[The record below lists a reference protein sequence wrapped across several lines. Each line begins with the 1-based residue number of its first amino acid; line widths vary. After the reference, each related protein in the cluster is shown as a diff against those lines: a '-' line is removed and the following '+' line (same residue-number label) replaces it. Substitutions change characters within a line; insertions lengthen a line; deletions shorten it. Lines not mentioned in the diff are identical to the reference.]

1 MAPAL
6 RGRSIIHKFVKEAA
20 RSAQKTTSNVKK
32 FREAGC
38 VNTFYKGEKMRNYRK
53 KRVHLPGVIAL
64 CLTLILGSLPS
75 VPVLAAEAGM
85 TESTVIAGESGSENA
100 EQQEENSSVP
110 SEEEQAAPEEEQTP
124 AEEEPVLTELE
135 PAEEQT
141 PAETISDDSE
151 TSASESMTSEP
162 AEAVVSMPA
171 VELRKEIEDKGIT
184 VIVQAEEGTFPEGT
198 VLEAEWVDD
207 KEILDRITEAARE
220 AALKLKAEQAAAEG
234 QTEQDAEAADSAEES
249 VSADVDGEVTVDAGN
264 TSENPEGSSDA
275 DASSE
280 GQDGEDAVK
289 ETASG
294 APDDMA
300 AEGEA
305 DSEVSA
311 DVNAAG
317 ETNSDTT
324 GAADGEAELL
334 FDIMPFKIVFQDAQ
348 GQQIVPLKKFILKIE
363 SQHVVRENEAII
375 IQSYKDPFSEEEKWI
390 TTALDKKVNEI
401 LEESMEEKD
410 TVSFK
415 IDREAYYGV
424 FYLKENQRR
433 SGEKTTAAVRRKAAG
448 TPTAVTGLN
457 GMKVVVSG
465 YCGTDV
471 QWYLHED
478 GTIWIFGQGAITSSP
493 WKSTGHSGQ
502 IKKVLIDDG
511 VTSICD
517 EAFRY
522 ISSIESVVIGDGVQ
536 KIGRYCFGECRN
548 LQSVEL
554 GDGVRE
560 IDYEAFGNTS
570 KLSSVTFGKNVK
582 SLSGDCFENA
592 GAGSNVRMIFRCDPS
607 QIMASSFSFNE
618 VLATAYYPLGS
629 GNPQSTTWGSAKSIK
644 WISYSE
650 WDSDQSSPVCATG
663 INDLKVVTSGYCGDS
678 AQWYLH
684 EDGTLWIFGQGAI
697 TSSPWKSTGHSGQIK
712 KVLIDDGV
720 TSICD
725 EAFKSI
731 SSIESVVIGDGV
743 QKIGRYCFGECRNLQ
758 SVELGD
764 GVREIN
770 YGAFTNTSKLSSVM
784 FGKNVKSLSNDCFEN
799 AGAGSNVRMIF
810 RCDPSQIM
818 ASSFSFNEV
827 LATAYYPLG
836 SGNPQST
843 TWGSAKSI
851 KWISYD
857 SWNEDLLSGFDNAIM
872 LGDQAIVL
880 GQTAKKQIDVY
891 SKDSDASILANA
903 ATVSSGDSS
912 ILEVVKESGVIM
924 SGETASLIV
933 RLTGKREGTTTLTVD
948 CGSGI
953 TRTVNVTVKSA
964 PKVDVNAT
972 EEEIKASGLIDISTL
987 LPDSINIDLGKVL
1000 GPEISIDRYEP
1011 NLFKTDAKFALD
1023 FKHVHTAVNIDPDK
1037 KNIKVI
1043 FGINQDTSTTL
1054 NDTNGYVKRGKHE
1067 VFMKNWEEFKSLF
1080 SDMNGLDHKSGPKL
1094 WNKYRSLTSK
1104 LEKADA
1110 SLGIKV
1116 DQRVA
1121 GFLEFSYASGTLEM
1135 TGGGATC
1142 LLSAKGSVDAK
1153 ITPPCYLAFTA
1164 ELSASSK
1171 IALENWNV
1179 KEARVFTVEAEPSF
1193 EIGIGVGVGD
1203 RAVTKTYMEGGLK
1216 GALEVPVKFRNG
1228 PEGNSLELE
1237 MILKGKLYF
1246 KASALWIFKYSR
1258 DKEIGDGITIFSTK
1272 TSTGKRKASAKPVM
1286 EVKKSDFEAEP
1297 RTGSVTRR
1305 AAPARVKALTEGGAF
1320 NRNGTFAY
1328 TNPQMMTLDSGV
1340 KVLFWLEDIAEKA
1353 DDDRLTIYYSIYDPE
1368 TDSWEAGQ
1376 PLFENGAYNG
1386 VPAVA
1391 TDGKRIG
1398 VVWQRADRA
1407 LGTSGDMETLMSCLD
1422 LWYTEFD
1429 GESFTEP
1436 VCVSDAGNGLKKENY
1451 TVLMQ
1456 DGAALVTWTENS
1468 ENDLFGLA
1476 GTNVLYQ
1483 RTINSEELS
1492 PVKTVISTDKSIS
1505 DVNSYQTENGTEISY
1520 RLYDGESSELY
1531 AGSGNGE
1538 TDMVTSGE
1546 ELAYSQWSGGKLYYL
1561 RNNAVCEVQTGT
1573 EVPIG
1578 ISGINNFTIVRNGD
1592 NAALLTV
1599 VRNGNYS
1606 EIYKSVYDAKTGTW
1620 GKLVQIT
1627 DLGGFIRSY
1636 DAVLTD
1642 EGLVQMTVNL
1652 LTVTDNEEE
1661 PFGAASIRTIEE
1673 TGYTDLIVGE
1683 SASYDVTAVGA
1694 GKSVP
1699 ITVTAKNNSSKE
1711 LQSFT
1716 LKLTNASGKEL
1727 ASQTVTQTMKPGET
1741 QDLTMQYT
1749 VPAGFT
1755 RQVLTV
1761 TVSIGEE
1768 EVNIENNSAQLEIGQ
1783 ADLVVNE
1790 LKAEMKN
1797 GVAQLSGNVSNNGF
1811 ETAQNLRISI
1821 LDKTTGEYVL
1831 AETAFADKIG
1841 SGEMKE
1847 FVYVLPEQ
1855 YWTLVDDSIRY
1866 QLEFQ
1871 VVSDT
1876 EESRLDNNTASV
1888 VFKDLHEGDGQEAV
1902 YVSMAEKDLYI
1913 NPGATATLSVSVAP
1927 ADSTDLSLTWTSSNP
1942 SAVKVEN
1949 GVVTAVGAG
1958 EAKVSATTVTG
1969 ISAFC
1974 MVHVRE
1980 YGEPVFNWSED
1991 MDKCSAVFTSKE
2003 DSHKETVDGT
2013 IATETVEPTC
2023 TAEGT
2028 ITYTAE
2034 AVFNGKTYTG
2044 VRTVAIPA
2052 KGHTDE
2058 DKDLVC
2064 DICGERASYR
2074 ITLTSGMEGDESG
2087 TTVAALA
2094 GGGIYK
2100 VLPDGST
2107 EEASISAPSKVGYD
2121 FRGWYLE
2128 DGSMFSSSAAYS
2140 FIPDQDYALKAV
2152 YAPTS
2157 DKVTLRVNGGGFT
2170 ITGSSR
2176 IQKSV
2181 TKKVTPGTAVTVCY
2195 ADDTREFLHWVNE
2208 SGRIVSKNKEYT
2220 FTVIS
2225 ASTLEAVSV
2234 SPDDYDGEK
2243 MAFVEFTSYY
2253 DQVLSAE
2260 TYSTEDSIEFPAGP
2274 SRKGY
2279 TFTGWDHTEET
2290 IHSAIQAGETHIT
2303 VKPTY
2308 EKSGNMVLINV
2319 SYLNVEHEV
2328 DTYEA
2333 PEGELIRLEAPEIP
2347 DHQFACWKAADGT
2360 MLSTEPVFQIMTVG
2374 DADIYA
2380 EYVPEGTEGLE
2391 SLPLIAM
2398 TGASASVVDGKNKIS
2413 FLAVRSVPEG
2423 FTVVEHGILRST
2435 DSQYGEADA
2444 ARTMVIGATNVKKNP
2459 STTLDNNGSYSVNI
2473 TVGSKTTTKV
2483 YARGYLVV
2491 QDTEGNQTTVYSEN
2505 ILGYTF
2511 EELSQ

>member
-1 MAPAL
+1 
-6 RGRSIIHKFVKEAA
+6 
-20 RSAQKTTSNVKK
+20 
-32 FREAGC
+32 
-38 VNTFYKGEKMRNYRK
+38 MRNYRK

-85 TESTVIAGESGSENA
+85 TESTVIADESGSENA

-110 SEEEQAAPEEEQTP
+110 SEEEQAAPEEEQAP
-124 AEEEPVLTELE
+124 AEEEPALTESE

-207 KEILDRITEAARE
+207 KEILDRLTKEARE
-220 AALKLKAEQAAAEG
+220 AALKLKAEQAASEEQA
-234 QTEQDAEAADSAEES
+234 EQDTEAAESVEES
-249 VSADVDGEVTVDAGN
+249 VPADADGEATVDAGN
-264 TSENPEGSSDA
+264 ASENPEGSSDA

-280 GQDGEDAVK
+280 NQDGEVAV
-289 ETASG
+289 EATASG
-294 APDDMA
+294 VPADMA

-305 DSEVSA
+305 SSEASSDANA
-311 DVNAAG
+311 DD
-317 ETNSDTT
+317 ETSSDTT
-324 GAADGEAELL
+324 GAAGGEAELL
-334 FDIMPFKIVFQDAQ
+334 FDIMPLKIVFQDEQ
-348 GQQIVPLKKFILKIE
+348 GQRVEPLKKFILKIE
-363 SQHVVRENEAII
+363 SRHVVRENEPII
-375 IQSYKDPFSEEEKWI
+375 IQSYEDPLSEEEKWI
-390 TTALDKKVNEI
+390 TSALDKKENEI
-401 LEESMEEKD
+401 FEESMEEKD

-424 FYLKENQRR
+424 FYLKENQ
-433 SGEKTTAAVRRKAAG
+433 EKSSEKAPAPVRRKAAANPVAG
-448 TPTAVTGLN
+448 TGLD
-457 GMKVVVSG
+457 GMPVVASG
-465 YCGTDV
+465 YCGTNV

-478 GTIWIFGQGAITSSP
+478 GTMWIFGDGAITSSP
-493 WKSTGHSGQ
+493 WRDSGHSSQ
-502 IKKVLIDDG
+502 IKHVIIDEG
-511 VTSICD
+511 VTSIC
-517 EAFRY
+517 EKAFY
-522 ISSIESVVIGDGVQ
+522 CISSIESVAIGNNVTTIGNYCFYSCENLQSVVIGDGVKQ
-536 KIGRYCFGECRN
+536 IDEGAFEYTYRLSSLIIGKSVIKIHDFCF
-548 LQSVEL
+548 
-554 GDGVRE
+554 
-560 IDYEAFGNTS
+560 YEAGT
-570 KLSSVTFGKNVK
+570 KNSDTLK
-582 SLSGDCFENA
+582 IICRG
-592 GAGSNVRMIFRCDPS
+592 DPS
-607 QIMASSFSFNE
+607 KIWLGPSSPFKKAK
-618 VLATAYYPLGS
+618 VIAYYPLGS
-629 GNPQSTTWGSAKSIK
+629 GNPGTSGWGGVSSIQ
-644 WISYSE
+644 WITYSQ
-650 WDSDQSSPVCATG
+650 WDADQSAPIYAAG
-663 INDLKVVTSGYCGDS
+663 LNDKKIIASGYCGTNV
-678 AQWYLH
+678 QWYLH
-684 EDGTLWIFGQGAI
+684 EDGTMWIFGDGAI
-697 TSSPWKSTGHSGQIK
+697 TSSPWRDSGHSSQIK
-712 KVLIDDGV
+712 HVIIDEGV
-720 TSICD
+720 TSIC
-725 EAFKSI
+725 EKAFYCI
-731 SSIESVVIGDGV
+731 SSIESVAIGNNVTTIGNYCFYSCENLQSVVIGDGV
-743 QKIGRYCFGECRNLQ
+743 KQIDE
-758 SVELGD
+758 
-764 GVREIN
+764 
-770 YGAFTNTSKLSSVM
+770 GAFEYTYRLSSLII
-784 FGKNVKSLSNDCFEN
+784 GKSVIKIHDFCFYE
-799 AGAGSNVRMIF
+799 AGTKNSDTLKIICRG
-810 RCDPSQIM
+810 DPSKIWLGP
-818 ASSFSFNEV
+818 SSPFKKAKV
-827 LATAYYPLG
+827 IAYYPLG
-836 SGNPQST
+836 SGNPGTSG
-843 TWGSAKSI
+843 WGGVSSI

-857 SWNEDLLSGFDNAIM
+857 SWNEDLLSGYDNAIM
-872 LGDQAIVL
+872 LGDQTIVI
-880 GQTAKKQIDVY
+880 GQTVKKQIDVY

-912 ILEVVKESGVIM
+912 ILEVVKEAGVIM
-924 SGETASLIV
+924 RGETASIIV

-948 CGSGI
+948 CGGGI

-972 EEEIKASGLIDISTL
+972 EEEIKASGLIDVSTL

-1179 KEARVFTVEAEPSF
+1179 KEARVFTIEAEPSF

-1258 DKEIGDGITIFSTK
+1258 DKEIGEGITVFSTK
-1272 TSTGKRKASAKPVM
+1272 AGTGKRKASAKPVM

-1483 RTINSEELS
+1483 RTINSKELS

-1520 RLYDGESSELY
+1520 RLYDGENSELY
-1531 AGSGNGE
+1531 AGSENGE
-1538 TDMVTSGE
+1538 TEMVTSGE

-1661 PFGAASIRTIEE
+1661 PLGAASIRTIEE

-1683 SASYDVTAVGA
+1683 TASYDVTAVGA

-1749 VPAGFT
+1749 VPAGFM

-1768 EVNIENNSAQLEIGQ
+1768 EVDIGNNSAQFEIGQ

-1811 ETAQNLRISI
+1811 EAAQNIRISI

-1888 VFKDLHEGDGQEAV
+1888 VFKDLHEGDGQDAV

-1913 NPGATATLSVSVAP
+1913 NPGATVTLSVSVAP

-1949 GVVTAVGAG
+1949 GVVTAVGTG

-1980 YGEPVFNWSED
+1980 YGEPVFNWSEE
-1991 MDKCSAVFTSKE
+1991 MDTCSAVFTSKE
-2003 DSHKETVDGT
+2003 DSHEETVDGT

-2023 TAEGT
+2023 TEEGT

-2087 TTVAALA
+2087 TTVAALT

-2100 VLPDGST
+2100 VLPDGSA

-2128 DGSMFSSSAAYS
+2128 DGSVFSSSAAYS

-2260 TYSTEDSIEFPAGP
+2260 TYSMEDSIEFPAGP

-2491 QDTEGNQTTVYSEN
+2491 QDAEGNQTTVYSEN

-2511 EELSQ
+2511 EELNQ

>member
-1 MAPAL
+1 
-6 RGRSIIHKFVKEAA
+6 
-20 RSAQKTTSNVKK
+20 
-32 FREAGC
+32 
-38 VNTFYKGEKMRNYRK
+38 
-53 KRVHLPGVIAL
+53 
-64 CLTLILGSLPS
+64 
-75 VPVLAAEAGM
+75 
-85 TESTVIAGESGSENA
+85 
-100 EQQEENSSVP
+100 
-110 SEEEQAAPEEEQTP
+110 
-124 AEEEPVLTELE
+124 
-135 PAEEQT
+135 
-141 PAETISDDSE
+141 
-151 TSASESMTSEP
+151 
-162 AEAVVSMPA
+162 
-171 VELRKEIEDKGIT
+171 
-184 VIVQAEEGTFPEGT
+184 
-198 VLEAEWVDD
+198 
-207 KEILDRITEAARE
+207 
-220 AALKLKAEQAAAEG
+220 
-234 QTEQDAEAADSAEES
+234 
-249 VSADVDGEVTVDAGN
+249 
-264 TSENPEGSSDA
+264 
-275 DASSE
+275 
-280 GQDGEDAVK
+280 
-289 ETASG
+289 
-294 APDDMA
+294 
-300 AEGEA
+300 
-305 DSEVSA
+305 
-311 DVNAAG
+311 
-317 ETNSDTT
+317 
-324 GAADGEAELL
+324 
-334 FDIMPFKIVFQDAQ
+334 
-348 GQQIVPLKKFILKIE
+348 
-363 SQHVVRENEAII
+363 
-375 IQSYKDPFSEEEKWI
+375 
-390 TTALDKKVNEI
+390 
-401 LEESMEEKD
+401 
-410 TVSFK
+410 
-415 IDREAYYGV
+415 
-424 FYLKENQRR
+424 
-433 SGEKTTAAVRRKAAG
+433 
-448 TPTAVTGLN
+448 
-457 GMKVVVSG
+457 
-465 YCGTDV
+465 
-471 QWYLHED
+471 
-478 GTIWIFGQGAITSSP
+478 
-493 WKSTGHSGQ
+493 
-502 IKKVLIDDG
+502 
-511 VTSICD
+511 
-517 EAFRY
+517 
-522 ISSIESVVIGDGVQ
+522 
-536 KIGRYCFGECRN
+536 
-548 LQSVEL
+548 
-554 GDGVRE
+554 
-560 IDYEAFGNTS
+560 
-570 KLSSVTFGKNVK
+570 
-582 SLSGDCFENA
+582 
-592 GAGSNVRMIFRCDPS
+592 MIFRCDPS
-607 QIMASSFSFNE
+607 QIGVYDNSFLL
-618 VLATAYYPLGS
+618 VYATAYYPLGS
-629 GNPQSTTWGSAKSIK
+629 SNPQSTTWGSA
-644 WISYSE
+644 
-650 WDSDQSSPVCATG
+650 
-663 INDLKVVTSGYCGDS
+663 
-678 AQWYLH
+678 
-684 EDGTLWIFGQGAI
+684 
-697 TSSPWKSTGHSGQIK
+697 
-712 KVLIDDGV
+712 
-720 TSICD
+720 
-725 EAFKSI
+725 
-731 SSIESVVIGDGV
+731 
-743 QKIGRYCFGECRNLQ
+743 
-758 SVELGD
+758 
-764 GVREIN
+764 
-770 YGAFTNTSKLSSVM
+770 
-784 FGKNVKSLSNDCFEN
+784 SN
-799 AGAGSNVRMIF
+799 
-810 RCDPSQIM
+810 
-818 ASSFSFNEV
+818 
-827 LATAYYPLG
+827 
-836 SGNPQST
+836 
-843 TWGSAKSI
+843 I

-857 SWNEDLLSGFDNAIM
+857 SRNEDLLSGYDNAIM

-891 SKDSDASILANA
+891 SKDSDVSILANA

-933 RLTGKREGTTTLTVD
+933 RLTGKSEGTTTLTVD
-948 CGSGI
+948 CGGGI

-1328 TNPQMMTLDSGV
+1328 TNPQMVTLDSGV

-1368 TDSWEAGQ
+1368 ADSWEAAQ

-1391 TDGKRIG
+1391 TDGMRIG

-1407 LGTSGDMETLMSCLD
+1407 LGTSGDMETLMGCLD

-1476 GTNVLYQ
+1476 GTNELYQ

-1538 TDMVTSGE
+1538 TEMVTSGE

-1606 EIYKSVYDAKTGTW
+1606 EIYKSVYDAAAGTW

-1652 LTVTDNEEE
+1652 LTVTDDEEN
-1661 PFGAASIRTIEE
+1661 PLGAASIRTIEE

-1749 VPAGFT
+1749 VPTGFT

-1790 LKAEMKN
+1790 LKAEMKS

-1811 ETAQNLRISI
+1811 EAAQNLRISI
-1821 LDKTTGEYVL
+1821 QDKTTGEYVL

-1913 NPGATATLSVSVAP
+1913 NPGATATLSASVAP
-1927 ADSTDLSLTWTSSNP
+1927 ADSPNLSLTWSSSNP

-1980 YGEPVFNWSED
+1980 FGEPVFNWSEELD
-1991 MDKCSAVFTSKE
+1991 TCSAVFTSKE
-2003 DSHKETVDGT
+2003 DSHEETVDGT
-2013 IATETVEPTC
+2013 IGTETVEPTC

-2028 ITYTAE
+2028 ITYSAE
-2034 AVFNGKTYTG
+2034 AVFNGKTYTD
-2044 VRTVAIPA
+2044 VKTVTVPA

-2087 TTVAALA
+2087 TTVAALT

-2100 VLPDGST
+2100 VLPDGSA

-2128 DGSMFSSSAAYS
+2128 DGSVFSSSAAYN

-2181 TKKVTPGTAVTVCY
+2181 TKKVTPGTALTVCY

-2260 TYSTEDSIEFPAGP
+2260 TYSMEDSIEFPAGP

-2347 DHQFACWKAADGT
+2347 DHQFACWKGADGT

-2435 DSQYGEADA
+2435 DSLYGEADA
-2444 ARTMVIGATNVKKNP
+2444 ARTMVIGASNVKKNP
-2459 STTLDNNGSYSVNI
+2459 STTFDNNGSYSVNI

-2491 QDTEGNQTTVYSEN
+2491 KDAEGNQTTVYSEN

-2511 EELSQ
+2511 EELNQ